1 MADLRYPIGPFSIE
15 EPVSKAQRLTWIEAL
30 AALPEQLRNAVAG
43 LDEKQL
49 ETPYRSG
56 GWTVRQVVHHVADS
70 HLNSYVRF
78 RWTLTED
85 TPTIKA
91 YDETRWAE
99 LPDAKAAPVEVSL
112 KLLESLHVRWVHL
125 LKALDDEAFKR
136 SFVHPETG
144 ETVSLERSLALYAWH
159 GRHHCAHITALRE
172 REGW

>member
-1 MADLRYPIGPFSIE
+1 MQMRS
-15 EPVSKAQRLTWIEAL
+15 
-30 AALPEQLRNAVAG
+30 AVAG
-43 LDEKQL
+43 LNEGQL
-49 ETPYRSG
+49 ETPYRAG

-70 HLNSYVRF
+70 HLNSYIRF

-99 LPDAKAAPVEVSL
+99 LPDAKTAPVEVSL
-112 KLLESLHVRWVHL
+112 KLLESLHVRWVYL
-125 LKALDDEAFKR
+125 LETLDDEAFKR

-144 ETVSLERSLALYAWH
+144 EEISLERNLALYAWH

-172 REGW
+172 RNGWWVR